1 MWEARPIKKI
11 PLSEYIGP
19 KVAFFHANSGIGLKN
34 NFGYIPRPP
43 EAISSFKSLFEGV
56 PEGLQSSYF
65 VWRAKMRK
73 YYHLETSAEAVRA
86 LFQSE
91 AARGHSSSLGPPRP
105 PYMVLKWLPLA
116 SGCQIWPR
124 PRMASSDLERPRNCK
139 SVLWPQKWSYWHFS
153 RSKIPTKLF
162 FLFFCTF
169 ICEKVNKQ
177 LKYNLN
183 PILRV
188 FLKAY

>member
-11 PLSEYIGP
+11 PLSEFMVP

-73 YYHLETSAEAVRA
+73 YYHLETSPEAVRA
-86 LFQSE
+86 LFRSE

-105 PYMVLKWLPLA
+105 PIYGTQMISLGLRMSDLTSASDDLGQPRVTSEFKNCFITSKMVL
-116 SGCQIWPR
+116 
-124 PRMASSDLERPRNCK
+124 D
-139 SVLWPQKWSYWHFS
+139 WSQ
-153 RSKIPTKLF
+153 LF
-162 FLFFCTF
+162 FSPSHK
-169 ICEKVNKQ
+169 IWAK
-177 LKYNLN
+177 
-183 PILRV
+183 
-188 FLKAY
+188 